1 MKAILF
7 KQTMKLIT
15 IKNKEYKI
23 KQTLRA
29 LFIFEQITGRPF
41 EIKTMLDNYIFFY
54 SVIIAN
60 NPDNILDWDDF
71 IDALDESPNLLT
83 EFTELNQEQNKVDT
97 LFNSE
102 DSKEEKKKLSISE
115 LYSILV
121 LQLNYPP
128 DYVLDKMEIYEIN
141 AAMKYSYYK
150 HKDSWEQTRLIAFL
164 IAQTNSK
171 KHLELSDII
180 KFKWDE
186 EIIEDNIITEKQRE
200 ELIKKANQYIINN
213 E

>member
-1 MKAILF
+1 
-7 KQTMKLIT
+7 MKLIT

-60 NPDNILDWDDF
+60 NPDNILAWDDF

-102 DSKEEKKKLSISE
+102 DSKEKKS
-115 LYSILV
+115 
-121 LQLNYPP
+121 
-128 DYVLDKMEIYEIN
+128 
-141 AAMKYSYYK
+141 
-150 HKDSWEQTRLIAFL
+150 
-164 IAQTNSK
+164 
-171 KHLELSDII
+171 
-180 KFKWDE
+180 
-186 EIIEDNIITEKQRE
+186 
-200 ELIKKANQYIINN
+200 
-213 E
+213 

>member
-1 MKAILF
+1 
-7 KQTMKLIT
+7 MKLIT

-71 IDALDESPNLLT
+71 IDALDENPNLLT

-102 DSKEEKKKLSISE
+102 DSKEEKKS
-115 LYSILV
+115 
-121 LQLNYPP
+121 
-128 DYVLDKMEIYEIN
+128 
-141 AAMKYSYYK
+141 
-150 HKDSWEQTRLIAFL
+150 
-164 IAQTNSK
+164 
-171 KHLELSDII
+171 
-180 KFKWDE
+180 
-186 EIIEDNIITEKQRE
+186 
-200 ELIKKANQYIINN
+200 
-213 E
+213 

>member
-1 MKAILF
+1 
-7 KQTMKLIT
+7 MKLIT

-41 EIKTMLDNYIFFY
+41 EIKTMLNNYIFFY

-102 DSKEEKKKLSISE
+102 DSKEKKS
-115 LYSILV
+115 
-121 LQLNYPP
+121 
-128 DYVLDKMEIYEIN
+128 
-141 AAMKYSYYK
+141 
-150 HKDSWEQTRLIAFL
+150 
-164 IAQTNSK
+164 
-171 KHLELSDII
+171 
-180 KFKWDE
+180 
-186 EIIEDNIITEKQRE
+186 
-200 ELIKKANQYIINN
+200 
-213 E
+213 

>member
-1 MKAILF
+1 
-7 KQTMKLIT
+7 MKLIT

-83 EFTELNQEQNKVDT
+83 EFTKLNQEQNKVDT

-102 DSKEEKKKLSISE
+102 DSKEEKKS
-115 LYSILV
+115 
-121 LQLNYPP
+121 
-128 DYVLDKMEIYEIN
+128 
-141 AAMKYSYYK
+141 
-150 HKDSWEQTRLIAFL
+150 
-164 IAQTNSK
+164 
-171 KHLELSDII
+171 
-180 KFKWDE
+180 
-186 EIIEDNIITEKQRE
+186 
-200 ELIKKANQYIINN
+200 
-213 E
+213 

>member
-1 MKAILF
+1 
-7 KQTMKLIT
+7 MKLIT

-83 EFTELNQEQNKVDT
+83 ECTELNQEQNKVDT

-102 DSKEEKKKLSISE
+102 DSKEEKKS
-115 LYSILV
+115 
-121 LQLNYPP
+121 
-128 DYVLDKMEIYEIN
+128 
-141 AAMKYSYYK
+141 
-150 HKDSWEQTRLIAFL
+150 
-164 IAQTNSK
+164 
-171 KHLELSDII
+171 
-180 KFKWDE
+180 
-186 EIIEDNIITEKQRE
+186 
-200 ELIKKANQYIINN
+200 
-213 E
+213 

>member
-102 DSKEEKKKLSISE
+102 DSKEEKKS
-115 LYSILV
+115 
-121 LQLNYPP
+121 
-128 DYVLDKMEIYEIN
+128 
-141 AAMKYSYYK
+141 
-150 HKDSWEQTRLIAFL
+150 
-164 IAQTNSK
+164 
-171 KHLELSDII
+171 
-180 KFKWDE
+180 
-186 EIIEDNIITEKQRE
+186 
-200 ELIKKANQYIINN
+200 
-213 E
+213 

>member
-1 MKAILF
+1 
-7 KQTMKLIT
+7 MKLIT

-102 DSKEEKKKLSISE
+102 DSKEEKK
-115 LYSILV
+115 V
-121 LQLNYPP
+121 
-128 DYVLDKMEIYEIN
+128 
-141 AAMKYSYYK
+141 K
-150 HKDSWEQTRLIAFL
+150 HI
-164 IAQTNSK
+164 
-171 KHLELSDII
+171 
-180 KFKWDE
+180 
-186 EIIEDNIITEKQRE
+186 
-200 ELIKKANQYIINN
+200 
-213 E
+213 

>member
-1 MKAILF
+1 
-7 KQTMKLIT
+7 MKLIT

-102 DSKEEKKKLSISE
+102 DSKEKKS
-115 LYSILV
+115 
-121 LQLNYPP
+121 
-128 DYVLDKMEIYEIN
+128 
-141 AAMKYSYYK
+141 
-150 HKDSWEQTRLIAFL
+150 
-164 IAQTNSK
+164 
-171 KHLELSDII
+171 
-180 KFKWDE
+180 
-186 EIIEDNIITEKQRE
+186 
-200 ELIKKANQYIINN
+200 
-213 E
+213 

>member
-1 MKAILF
+1 MLY
-7 KQTMKLIT
+7 LIQ
-15 IKNKEYKI
+15 KK
-23 KQTLRA
+23 
-29 LFIFEQITGRPF
+29 
-41 EIKTMLDNYIFFY
+41 
-54 SVIIAN
+54 
-60 NPDNILDWDDF
+60 
-71 IDALDESPNLLT
+71 
-83 EFTELNQEQNKVDT
+83 
-97 LFNSE
+97 
-102 DSKEEKKKLSISE
+102 EKKKLSISE

-121 LQLNYPP
+121 LQLHYPP
-128 DYVLDKMEIYEIN
+128 DYVLDKMEMYEIN
-141 AAMKYSYYK
+141 AAMKYSYYA

-186 EIIEDNIITEKQRE
+186 EIVEDNIATEQQRE

>member
-1 MKAILF
+1 
-7 KQTMKLIT
+7 MKLIT

-102 DSKEEKKKLSISE
+102 DSKEEKKS
-115 LYSILV
+115 
-121 LQLNYPP
+121 
-128 DYVLDKMEIYEIN
+128 
-141 AAMKYSYYK
+141 
-150 HKDSWEQTRLIAFL
+150 
-164 IAQTNSK
+164 
-171 KHLELSDII
+171 
-180 KFKWDE
+180 
-186 EIIEDNIITEKQRE
+186 
-200 ELIKKANQYIINN
+200 
-213 E
+213 

>member
-1 MKAILF
+1 
-7 KQTMKLIT
+7 MKLIT

-71 IDALDESPNLLT
+71 IDALDENPNLLT

-102 DSKEEKKKLSISE
+102 DSKEKKS
-115 LYSILV
+115 
-121 LQLNYPP
+121 
-128 DYVLDKMEIYEIN
+128 
-141 AAMKYSYYK
+141 
-150 HKDSWEQTRLIAFL
+150 
-164 IAQTNSK
+164 
-171 KHLELSDII
+171 
-180 KFKWDE
+180 
-186 EIIEDNIITEKQRE
+186 
-200 ELIKKANQYIINN
+200 
-213 E
+213 

>member
-1 MKAILF
+1 M
-7 KQTMKLIT
+7 MKLIT

-83 EFTELNQEQNKVDT
+83 EFTELN
-97 LFNSE
+97 
-102 DSKEEKKKLSISE
+102 
-115 LYSILV
+115 
-121 LQLNYPP
+121 
-128 DYVLDKMEIYEIN
+128 
-141 AAMKYSYYK
+141 
-150 HKDSWEQTRLIAFL
+150 
-164 IAQTNSK
+164 
-171 KHLELSDII
+171 
-180 KFKWDE
+180 
-186 EIIEDNIITEKQRE
+186 
-200 ELIKKANQYIINN
+200 
-213 E
+213 

>member
-1 MKAILF
+1 
-7 KQTMKLIT
+7 MKLIT

-71 IDALDESPNLLT
+71 IDALDENPNLLT
-83 EFTELNQEQNKVDT
+83 EFTELNQKQNKVDT

-102 DSKEEKKKLSISE
+102 DSKEEKKS
-115 LYSILV
+115 
-121 LQLNYPP
+121 
-128 DYVLDKMEIYEIN
+128 
-141 AAMKYSYYK
+141 
-150 HKDSWEQTRLIAFL
+150 
-164 IAQTNSK
+164 
-171 KHLELSDII
+171 
-180 KFKWDE
+180 
-186 EIIEDNIITEKQRE
+186 
-200 ELIKKANQYIINN
+200 
-213 E
+213 

>member
-1 MKAILF
+1 
-7 KQTMKLIT
+7 MKLIT

-97 LFNSE
+97 LFNLE
-102 DSKEEKKKLSISE
+102 ESKEEKKS
-115 LYSILV
+115 
-121 LQLNYPP
+121 
-128 DYVLDKMEIYEIN
+128 
-141 AAMKYSYYK
+141 
-150 HKDSWEQTRLIAFL
+150 
-164 IAQTNSK
+164 
-171 KHLELSDII
+171 
-180 KFKWDE
+180 
-186 EIIEDNIITEKQRE
+186 
-200 ELIKKANQYIINN
+200 
-213 E
+213 

>member
-1 MKAILF
+1 
-7 KQTMKLIT
+7 MKLIT

-71 IDALDESPNLLT
+71 IDALDESPNILT

-102 DSKEEKKKLSISE
+102 DSKEEKKS
-115 LYSILV
+115 
-121 LQLNYPP
+121 
-128 DYVLDKMEIYEIN
+128 
-141 AAMKYSYYK
+141 
-150 HKDSWEQTRLIAFL
+150 
-164 IAQTNSK
+164 
-171 KHLELSDII
+171 
-180 KFKWDE
+180 
-186 EIIEDNIITEKQRE
+186 
-200 ELIKKANQYIINN
+200 
-213 E
+213 

>member
-1 MKAILF
+1 
-7 KQTMKLIT
+7 MKLIT

-102 DSKEEKKKLSISE
+102 GSKEEKKS
-115 LYSILV
+115 
-121 LQLNYPP
+121 
-128 DYVLDKMEIYEIN
+128 
-141 AAMKYSYYK
+141 
-150 HKDSWEQTRLIAFL
+150 
-164 IAQTNSK
+164 
-171 KHLELSDII
+171 
-180 KFKWDE
+180 
-186 EIIEDNIITEKQRE
+186 
-200 ELIKKANQYIINN
+200 
-213 E
+213 

>member
-1 MKAILF
+1 
-7 KQTMKLIT
+7 MKLIT

-41 EIKTMLDNYIFFY
+41 EIKTMLDNYIFIY

-71 IDALDESPNLLT
+71 IDALDENPNLLT

-102 DSKEEKKKLSISE
+102 DSKEEKKS
-115 LYSILV
+115 
-121 LQLNYPP
+121 
-128 DYVLDKMEIYEIN
+128 
-141 AAMKYSYYK
+141 
-150 HKDSWEQTRLIAFL
+150 
-164 IAQTNSK
+164 
-171 KHLELSDII
+171 
-180 KFKWDE
+180 
-186 EIIEDNIITEKQRE
+186 
-200 ELIKKANQYIINN
+200 
-213 E
+213 